1 MASKKTAFGL
11 KNFQKSEKKAC
22 HTLAR
27 SARGE
32 LRATNALISSFKKNS
47 KK

>member
-22 HTLAR
+22 HPLAP
-27 SARGE
+27 SARGG
-32 LRATNALISSFKKNS
+32 LRTTNAIISSFKKNS